1 MIANSPQGYMTTQ
14 AIAAALSIQRST
26 AHKRL
31 SRLLEKGDIQIEQL
45 DDGKINHWY
54 ITK

>member
-1 MIANSPQGYMTTQ
+1 MNTQ
-14 AIAAALSIQRST
+14 AIADTLSIQRST